1 MANTGEIMMADN
13 SNRNRATLATLA
25 VIVFAMVGLSFASV
39 PLYRL
44 FCQVTGFGGTT
55 QVAEAAPEQSFVLPP
70 VQVRFDANVN
80 PKLAWKFEPVTAP
93 VSLVPGE
100 EITVMYRATNLADVP
115 TSGTATFN
123 VTPQKAGPYFMKI
136 DLLIC
141 LYPFSWIQ
149 ISELT
154 KIQRMW
160 MRLSYLTHSLPILVK
175 AILCP
180 AWDRGGKHE
189 GDQNEWSSKTSLP
202 SGRT

>member
-25 VIVFAMVGLSFASV
+25 VIVFAMVGLAFASV

-55 QVAEAAPEQSFVLPP
+55 QVAEAAPEQIFVLPP

-100 EITVMYRATNLADVP
+100 EITVIYRATNLADVP

-136 DLLIC
+136 ECFCFTEQTLGVGESVDMPVSFFLDPDIASDLN
-141 LYPFSWIQ
+141 
-149 ISELT
+149 T
-154 KIQRMW
+154 KDVDEVV
-160 MRLSYLTHSLPILVK
+160 LSYTFFADIS
-175 AILCP
+175 
-180 AWDRGGKHE
+180 
-189 GDQNEWSSKTSLP
+189 
-202 SGRT
+202 